1 MSDPFAQGQFDL
13 QARSRGIATTD
24 SHELAILSTSQSKIL
39 EQKVMVG
46 KVIDTC
52 QSRLLSW
59 SISANPLLQSAKEA
73 STPARTCLN
82 HPNGCPVP
90 GSAQSQIANTAAA
103 QPQPDPQAAASSAVQ
118 AQPQASNT
126 AATQTQPTAAAA
138 QASAAGGQAVAQQA
152 AKAATSAAPAPVSRT
167 EHLQARGDRQ
177 KQLNDQY
184 LALQAQQAQGEAGQQ
199 GQNTKQ
205 QTAASSSKDDGELP
219 CALFNPVTECVCILM
234 SFVAV

>member
-1 MSDPFAQGQFDL
+1 
-13 QARSRGIATTD
+13 
-24 SHELAILSTSQSKIL
+24 
-39 EQKVMVG
+39 MVG

-90 GSAQSQIANTAAA
+90 GSAKTQAQVANAAAA
-103 QPQPDPQAAASSAVQ
+103 QSQSQAAASSAAQ

-126 AATQTQPTAAAA
+126 AATQTQPQPATAAAA
-138 QASAAGGQAVAQQA
+138 QANAAGGQAVAQQA
-152 AKAATSAAPAPVSRT
+152 AKPATSAAPAPVSRT
-167 EHLQARGDRQ
+167 EHLQARDDRQ

-184 LALQAQQAQGEAGQQ
+184 LALQAQQAQSDAVQQ
-199 GQNTKQ
+199 GQNAKQ
-205 QTAASSSKDDGELP
+205 QTAASSSKDDGQLP
-219 CALFNPVTECVCILM
+219 CSLGYHCH
-234 SFVAV
+234 

>member
-1 MSDPFAQGQFDL
+1 M

-90 GSAQSQIANTAAA
+90 GSAQAQIANTAAA
-103 QPQPDPQAAASSAVQ
+103 QPQPEPQAAASSAAQ

-126 AATQTQPTAAAA
+126 AATQTQPAAAA
-138 QASAAGGQAVAQQA
+138 QASPAGGQAVAQQT
-152 AKAATSAAPAPVSRT
+152 ATSAAPAPVSRT
-167 EHLQARGDRQ
+167 DHLQARDDRQ

-219 CALFNPVTECVCILM
+219 CALFNMVTECVCILM
-234 SFVAV
+234 VLMAIWLQLYCTLLA